1 MPTIQNFKEF
11 LQFFLEK
18 RGVNAPDG
26 RPLYEYKISKG
37 RYDCLKI
44 LLKESWQENSF
55 CYACFVLYAVEFLRA
70 ESSEG
75 HLRWD
80 YIFNSIGKDRIN
92 SPQNRTKIVEI
103 GLKFWRREVFQGQNR
118 EFLETLRF
126 ESGLPNSSLHDNN
139 NLSSLIKAIFQ
150 IAESY
155 RLKEEELIP
164 IIEERIEKYP
174 IPMVLRQYNF
184 YSLVTKLCFKFLEF
198 KLQFDLASKSNPTE
212 YLQSQ
217 LTTWRNE
224 MPLKIEGDRMN
235 EFFNKIISD
244 ISKLEKIEPLA
255 LRFETILTEGNG
267 EFIIKTLLSISKGVY
282 SHEAFGL
289 KEDEFD
295 TLPGYFSLNIEVE
308 GKIKYL
314 TSFTKVNSGKIS
326 ARGLD
331 GFILPFDVI
340 DKEWVLTFSSE
351 NMELRVESEI
361 AKYFKIQS
369 SEPLVFTE
377 ENYGKWVFKGSAP
390 LKIKEL
396 VCRVLIDESLFSI
409 ENLAIQQVGNTLQG
423 LTVYQ
428 LDSDCLINDI
438 ENQSAFWVKL
448 AQENDSNKILDFSN
462 RSLPESGSFYFL
474 RESKNQFLGF
484 PRVHLLDRK
493 HGLKESFLGT
503 IEVLNY
509 EKQWEVSNLN
519 VFGRKRFRFK
529 DRKGNILGTKTLNI
543 FPLDFKVFVK
553 PNTKQIELQS
563 QRNFS
568 LLEARNGIETEIK
581 SIGEKIEIRIDPSE
595 TDSNRTFVDLSIN
608 FGSGEIVDMKV
619 PNPNFNEVFVDGNG
633 KVVNRTS
640 FSLSNIHGSSIIL
653 NNYLGIA
660 EKKTYSLKLFDIH
673 DGEASSLVIKKEI
686 VVEPFSSNRL
696 PLYQWVKSVNQL
708 FALTHNTRAKVRISS
723 STPHHYIEIAKYDM
737 EFIFDYSTGS
747 ISCQNE
753 VNELNL
759 KLSAFRLDKVFT
771 SEELVDI
778 QLIDNKCNLI
788 ETLPSEGVWFV
799 FSNLDSE
806 KLIIPTVIIIGEK
819 GINADDGPIQHLWEG
834 SFLDYDQ
841 RIQRFKEFFDSC
853 YLNFDHEVWKELY
866 ELFKATEHLPI
877 SALDVWKGLVKSP
890 KGMLTLLFS
899 SYADSALIQKVSQ
912 ELGFLWHL
920 VSLYMWQEVFT
931 TWLEKLTNSENYF
944 QFLDAFK
951 SDKLNII
958 ENELGLYS
966 LVELLNQ
973 TPNSFPIQS
982 LKDIFHSV
990 VNGGAG
996 KLGVRARNPQGVY
1009 WASFVGN
1016 FIVEK
1021 FTQLPEELRSILPDG
1036 LHGWQKPVIYL
1047 PVILAFHSVNGR
1059 LINAQELNPEILL
1072 GFKLNMDFDKEYFD
1086 DVYSMVQGFCF
1097 SQYFYNPNNA

>member
-1 MPTIQNFKEF
+1 MTIENFLSEF
-11 LQFFLEK
+11 LNK
-18 RGVNAPDG
+18 RNLNIPDG
-26 RPLYEYKISKG
+26 RPLYEYKISNG
-37 RYDCLKI
+37 RYEALKR
-44 LLKESWQENSF
+44 LLQYHWEENLD
-55 CYACFVLYAVEFLRA
+55 CYACFVLYTVEFLRS
-70 ESSEG
+70 ETSEG

-80 YIFNSIGKDRIN
+80 YIFDSIGKGRFNTPQRRI
-92 SPQNRTKIVEI
+92 RIVEE
-103 GLKFWRREVFQGQNR
+103 GLGYWQRDVFQGQNR

-126 ESGLPNSSLHDNN
+126 ESGLPNSSLHDGN
-139 NLSSLIKAIFQ
+139 NLSSLIKSTFQ
-150 IAESY
+150 LVESY
-155 RLKEEELIP
+155 RLSEDELIP
-164 IIEERIEKYP
+164 FIEGRIEKYP
-174 IPMVLRQYNF
+174 IPMVLRQENF
-184 YSLVTKLCFKFLEF
+184 YRLVTKLCFKFLEF
-198 KLQFDLASKSNPTE
+198 KEKYELASKSNPTE
-212 YLQSQ
+212 YLQNHR
-217 LTTWRNE
+217 TNWRAE

-255 LRFETILTEGNG
+255 LRFETFLTEING
-267 EFIIKTLLSISKGVY
+267 EFIIKTLLSIPKGVY

-295 TLPGYFSLNIEVE
+295 TLPGYFSLNIELE

-314 TSFTKVNSGKIS
+314 TSFTKVNNGKIS

-331 GFILPFDVI
+331 GFILPFEVI

-369 SEPLVFTE
+369 SEPLVFIE
-377 ENYGKWVFKGSAP
+377 DNNGKWVFKGTAP
-390 LKIKEL
+390 LKAKEL
-396 VCRVLIDESLFSI
+396 VCRVLIDESLYSI
-409 ENLAIQQVGNTLQG
+409 ENLELQKVGKIAQG

-428 LDSDCLINDI
+428 ADSDCLINDI
-438 ENQSAFWVKL
+438 NNQSAFWVKL
-448 AQENDSNKILDFSN
+448 AQESDNKKILDFSI
-462 RSLPESGSFYFL
+462 RSLPESGSFDFL
-474 RESKNQFLGF
+474 RENKNQFLGF

-503 IEVLNY
+503 VEVLNY
-509 EKQWEVSNLN
+509 EKKWEVSNSD

-529 DRKGNILGTKTLNI
+529 DRNGNILGTKVLNI

-553 PNTKQIELQS
+553 ASTQLIELQS
-563 QRNFS
+563 GRNFN
-568 LLEARNGIETEIK
+568 LLETRNGVETEIN
-581 SIGEKIEIRIDPSE
+581 SIEKKIEIRVDPTE
-595 TDSNRTFVDLSIN
+595 TDSNKTFIDLAIN
-608 FGSGEIVDMKV
+608 FGFGEILDIKV
-619 PNPNFNEVFVDGNG
+619 PNPNFNEVFVDGSG

-660 EKKTYSLKLFDIH
+660 EKKTFSLKLFDIH
-673 DGEASSLVIKKEI
+673 DREASSLVIKKEI

-696 PLYQWVKSVNQL
+696 PLYQWIKSVNQL
-708 FALTHNTRAKVRISS
+708 FALTQNTRAKVKIAS
-723 STPHHYIEIAKYDM
+723 STPHHYIEIAKYDT
-737 EFIFDYSTGS
+737 EFIFDYSTGI

-753 VNELNL
+753 VDELNL
-759 KLSAFRLDKVFT
+759 KLSGFRLDKVFT
-771 SEELVDI
+771 SEDLVDI
-778 QLIDNKCNLI
+778 QLVDNKCNII

-799 FSNLDSE
+799 FSNSDSE
-806 KLIIPTVIIIGEK
+806 KSIIPTVIIKGEK
-819 GINADDGPIQHLWEG
+819 RIKAGDSPIQHLWEG
-834 SFLDYDQ
+834 SFLGFDQ

-853 YLNFDHEVWKELY
+853 HLNFDHEVWKELY

-920 VSLYMWQEVFT
+920 VSVYRWQEIFSA
-931 TWLEKLTNSENYF
+931 WLAKLTNSENYF
-944 QFLDAFK
+944 QFVDAFR

-966 LVELLNQ
+966 LVVLFNQ
-973 TPNSFPIQS
+973 TPNNFSIQS
-982 LKDIFHSV
+982 LKDIVQSV

-996 KLGVRARNPQGVY
+996 KLGVRARNPQGVF
-1009 WASFVGN
+1009 WASFVGS
-1016 FIVEK
+1016 FIIEK

-1059 LINAQELNPEILL
+1059 LINPQELNPEILL
-1072 GFKLNMDFDKEYFD
+1072 GFKLNMDFDKVYFD

-1097 SQYFYNPNNA
+1097 THYYYNPNNA